1 MSKCTAGDQVFVN
14 AKTMRVT
21 SLSCKD
27 RHGRDTAVR
36 VDAVKGSYN
45 LSQGFANPARANGWA
60 IVDFVERVS
69 DARYIIAK
77 LHDLGRGHI
86 MQRECKFSRS
96 DMCRV

>member
-1 MSKCTAGDQVFVN
+1 MRKCTAGDQVVVN
-14 AKTMRVT
+14 AKTMRVM
-21 SLSCKD
+21 SLN
-27 RHGRDTAVR
+27 GRDTAVR

-69 DARYIIAK
+69 DARYMIEK

-96 DMCRV
+96 DTCRV